1 MSLDLDK
8 IRRSVGIIGE
18 SDSIQEM
25 LATIGQVANTNI
37 LVLITG
43 DSGSG
48 KEMVAQAVHK
58 NSRRK
63 FESLVTVNC
72 AAIPSGIIESELFGH
87 KKGSF
92 TGATE
97 NRKGYFEAAD
107 KGTIFLDEIGE
118 LPTETQAKLLR
129 VIEQGEFL
137 RVGDTKTQKVDV
149 RIIAATNKDLVEEV
163 SKGNF
168 RQDLYYRL
176 KTVTIKVAPLRNHI
190 SDIYLYIERFGLEF
204 TAKNDIPFKG
214 FSSEAISVMKKHTWP
229 GNIRELKN
237 SVESMIVMNRGERIT
252 DAMVIKH
259 LDLDEFNINPNLPVF
274 VSDDADKMER
284 ELILKQLLFLR
295 QDVNELKQI
304 MVGRTP
310 SAEDPIQP
318 ANPALFLPPP
328 TQSEFIDYRGRTNI
342 EDGSATAIQDD
353 ALGELTMEELEHEII
368 ERTLDKFKGNGRKTA
383 QSLNISERTLYRK
396 INDYGI
402 KKKHSDQ

>member
-48 KEMVAQAVHK
+48 KEMVAKAVHK

-118 LPTETQAKLLR
+118 LPIETQAKLLR

-149 RIIAATNKDLVEEV
+149 RIIAATNKNLAEEV

-176 KTVTIKVAPLRNHI
+176 KTVTIKVAPLRNHMN
-190 SDIYLYIERFGLEF
+190 DIYLYIERFGLEF

-214 FSSEAISVMKKHTWP
+214 FSSEAIAVMKKHIWP

-237 SVESMIVMNRGERIT
+237 SVESMIVMNRGKRIT

-259 LDLDEFNINPNLPVF
+259 LDLDEFNINPNLPMF

-304 MVGRTP
+304 IIGRTP
-310 SAEDPIQP
+310 SAEEPIQP

-328 TQSEFIDYRGRTNI
+328 TQSEFIDYGRRAHI
-342 EDGSATAIQDD
+342 EDSSATAIQDD

-368 ERTLDKFKGNGRKTA
+368 ERTLDKFKGNRRKTA

-402 KKKHSDQ
+402 KKKHRDQ

>member
-37 LVLITG
+37 LVLVTG

-48 KEMVAQAVHK
+48 KEMVARAVHK

-149 RIIAATNKDLVEEV
+149 RIIAATNKNLEEAV
-163 SKGNF
+163 SKGDF

-214 FSSEAISVMKKHTWP
+214 FSSEAIAVMKKHAWP

-237 SVESMIVMNRGERIT
+237 AVESMIVMNKGERIT

-274 VSDDADKMER
+274 VSDDADKIER

-304 MVGRTP
+304 MIGTNQT
-310 SAEDPIQP
+310 ADEPIKP

-328 TQSEFIDYRGRTNI
+328 NQSEFIDYDTRTSI
-342 EDGSATAIQDD
+342 GDGSVTAIQDG
-353 ALGELTMEELEHEII
+353 ALGEHTMEELEHEII
-368 ERTLDKFKGNGRKTA
+368 ERTLDKFKGNRRKTA

-402 KKKHSDQ
+402 KKKYRDQ

>member
-149 RIIAATNKDLVEEV
+149 RIIAATNKDLAEEV

-214 FSSEAISVMKKHTWP
+214 FSSEAILVMKKHTWP

-310 SAEDPIQP
+310 SAEEPIQP

-328 TQSEFIDYRGRTNI
+328 TQSEFIDYGARTSI

-368 ERTLDKFKGNGRKTA
+368 ERTLDKFKGNRRKTA

-402 KKKHSDQ
+402 KKKHRDQ

>member
-37 LVLITG
+37 LVLVTG

-48 KEMVAQAVHK
+48 KEMVARAVHK

-149 RIIAATNKDLVEEV
+149 RIIAATNKNLEEAV
-163 SKGNF
+163 SKGDF

-214 FSSEAISVMKKHTWP
+214 FSSEAIAVMKKHAWP

-237 SVESMIVMNRGERIT
+237 AVESMIVMNKGERIT

-274 VSDDADKMER
+274 VSDDADKIER

-304 MVGRTP
+304 MIGTNQT
-310 SAEDPIQP
+310 ADEPIKP

-328 TQSEFIDYRGRTNI
+328 NQSEFIDYDTRTSI
-342 EDGSATAIQDD
+342 GDGSVTAIQDG
-353 ALGELTMEELEHEII
+353 ALGEHTMEELEHEII
-368 ERTLDKFKGNGRKTA
+368 ERTLDKFKGNRRKTA

-402 KKKHSDQ
+402 KKK

>member
-37 LVLITG
+37 LVLVTG

-48 KEMVAQAVHK
+48 KEMVARAVHK

-92 TGATE
+92 TGAIE

-149 RIIAATNKDLVEEV
+149 RIIAATNKNLEEAV
-163 SKGNF
+163 AKGDF

-214 FSSEAISVMKKHTWP
+214 FSSEAITVMKKHSWP

-237 SVESMIVMNRGERIT
+237 AVESMIVMNKGQRIT
-252 DAMVIKH
+252 DTIVIKH
-259 LDLDEFNINPNLPVF
+259 LDLDEFIINPNLPVF
-274 VSDDADKMER
+274 VSDDADKIER

-304 MVGRTP
+304 MVGATP
-310 SAEDPIQP
+310 SVNEPIQP

-328 TQSEFIDYRGRTNI
+328 TSSEFTDYDTHANI
-342 EDGSATAIQDD
+342 GDASTTAIQDG
-353 ALGELTMEELEHEII
+353 ALGEHTMEELEHEII
-368 ERTLDKFKGNGRKTA
+368 ERTLDKFKGNRRKTA

-402 KKKHSDQ
+402 KKKYRD

>member
-48 KEMVAQAVHK
+48 KEMVAKAVHK

-149 RIIAATNKDLVEEV
+149 RIIAATNKDLAEEV

-310 SAEDPIQP
+310 SAEEPIQP

-368 ERTLDKFKGNGRKTA
+368 ERTLDKFKGNRRKTA

-402 KKKHSDQ
+402 KKKHRDQ

>member
-37 LVLITG
+37 LVLVTG

-48 KEMVAQAVHK
+48 KEMVARAVHK

-137 RVGDTKTQKVDV
+137 RVGDTKTQKADV
-149 RIIAATNKDLVEEV
+149 RIIAATNRNLEEAV
-163 SKGNF
+163 SKGDF

-214 FSSEAISVMKKHTWP
+214 FSSEAIAVMKKHAWP

-237 SVESMIVMNRGERIT
+237 AVESMIVMNKGERIT

-274 VSDDADKMER
+274 VSDDADKIER

-304 MVGRTP
+304 MIGTNQ
-310 SAEDPIQP
+310 SADEPIKP

-328 TQSEFIDYRGRTNI
+328 NQSEFIDYDTRTSI
-342 EDGSATAIQDD
+342 GDGSVTAIQDG
-353 ALGELTMEELEHEII
+353 ALGEHTMEELEHEII
-368 ERTLDKFKGNGRKTA
+368 ERTLDKFKGNRRKTA

-402 KKKHSDQ
+402 KKKYRDQ

>member
-1 MSLDLDK
+1 MSLDIDK

-25 LATIGQVANTNI
+25 LTTIGQVANTNI

-43 DSGSG
+43 ESGSG
-48 KEMVAQAVHK
+48 KEMVAKAIHK

-63 FESLVTVNC
+63 FENLVTVNC

-118 LPTETQAKLLR
+118 LPLETQAKLLR

-137 RVGDTKTQKVDV
+137 RVGDTKSQKVDV
-149 RIIAATNKDLVEEV
+149 RIIAATNRILAEEV

-176 KTVTIKVAPLRNHI
+176 KTVSVNVAPLRDHI

-204 TAKNDIPFKG
+204 TAKNDISFKG
-214 FSSEAISVMKKHTWP
+214 FTTEAIQAMKKHSWP

-237 SVESMIVMNRGERIT
+237 SVESLIVMNRGERIT
-252 DAMVIKH
+252 DEMVHKH
-259 LDLDEFNINPNLPVF
+259 LGIDEFNADPNLPVF
-274 VSDDADKMER
+274 VSDDSDKMER

-295 QDVNELKQI
+295 QDVNEIKQMLI
-304 MVGRTP
+304 GKTP
-310 SAEDPIQP
+310 SAEEPIQP
-318 ANPALFLPPP
+318 ANPALYLPPP
-328 TQSEFIDYRGRTNI
+328 QQSKFVDHGGRTNI
-342 EDGSATAIQDD
+342 EDGTATAIQDD
-353 ALGELTMEELEHEII
+353 VLGELTMDELEHEII
-368 ERTLDKFKGNGRKTA
+368 ERTLEKFNGNRRKTA
-383 QSLNISERTLYRK
+383 KSLNISERTLYRK

-402 KKKHSDQ
+402 KKKHRDD

>member
-8 IRRSVGIIGE
+8 IRRSSGIIGE

-149 RIIAATNKDLVEEV
+149 RIIAATNKDLAEEV

-176 KTVTIKVAPLRNHI
+176 KTVTIKVTPLRNHI

-259 LDLDEFNINPNLPVF
+259 LDLDGFNINPNLPVF

-310 SAEDPIQP
+310 SVEEPIQP

-328 TQSEFIDYRGRTNI
+328 TQSEFIDYKGRTNI
-342 EDGSATAIQDD
+342 EDGSATAIQDE

-368 ERTLDKFKGNGRKTA
+368 ERTLDKFKGNRRKTA

-402 KKKHSDQ
+402 KKKHRDQ